1 MNDHV
6 KRHDDIIDFSKRAL
20 ISLRYRTITKAS
32 NQEFYQIQSDRK
44 NSLYVGSYGRGT
56 AINTSDIDMLLI
68 LPQNEYQR
76 FELSQGN
83 GPSRL
88 LQVVKKAIQQAY
100 PKSDIRADGQVV
112 KINFSDSMK
121 FEILPAFKKID
132 GTYVYP
138 DSNMGG
144 NWLSTNPKAEQ
155 IAMAEKNESSNGL
168 LLDTCKHL
176 RIIRDTGF
184 SSYHL
189 PGIVIDSFVFK
200 AIDTWRW
207 CPKESTPRRYSG
219 QYEQKLLKFWEDN
232 LKNSKT
238 IYAPGSND
246 TVELSN
252 CNHVLEKVLHRMAD

>member
-176 RIIRDTGF
+176 RIIRDTG
-184 SSYHL
+184 L
-189 PGIVIDSFVFK
+189 V
-200 AIDTWRW
+200 AIT
-207 CPKESTPRRYSG
+207 Y
-219 QYEQKLLKFWEDN
+219 
-232 LKNSKT
+232 
-238 IYAPGSND
+238 
-246 TVELSN
+246 
-252 CNHVLEKVLHRMAD
+252 LE